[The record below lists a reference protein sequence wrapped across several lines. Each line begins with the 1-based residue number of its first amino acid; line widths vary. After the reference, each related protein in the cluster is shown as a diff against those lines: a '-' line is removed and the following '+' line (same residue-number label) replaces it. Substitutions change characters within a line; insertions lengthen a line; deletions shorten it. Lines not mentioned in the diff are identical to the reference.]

1 MDMKKPLG
9 FAILLAGLSLATA
22 AWACSVPVF
31 RYALERWTS
40 DPYEVLVFHD
50 GPLSAEE
57 ESQLEGLALQN
68 ADGIPIANLE
78 IRRIAVAAEMDD
90 ATSQIWAT
98 QAEATAPWLVVL
110 PPVATRS
117 PEVEPSTIWSG
128 PLDSSAAAV
137 LHDSPLRHDLAERL
151 IGGET
156 AIWILLESGDKE
168 QDDAAFALLEAQLAH
183 ASAELKLPEVDEQDI
198 DDGLLLTDP
207 NNLRVSF
214 SVERL
219 ARDNVD
225 EAPLVAM
232 LLASEPDLAE
242 YDAPMALP
250 VFGRGRVLYALVGQ
264 GINAETIDIACRDL
278 IGPCTCQ
285 IKEQNPGSDL
295 LMAVDWDARITVSEE
310 EERPL
315 PSLPGLPDPVVTQQ
329 NDDSPSPAETVVFTE
344 SRAPVESTAVAMV
357 DLPSEFEPLQCDL
370 PTASRNDGSNVVRN
384 TILTAGVA
392 AMGIAVA
399 GLILMRRRG

>member
-1 MDMKKPLG
+1 MKKLLG

-50 GPLSAEE
+50 GPLSAEQ
-57 ESQLEGLALQN
+57 ESLLEGLALQN
-68 ADGIPIANLE
+68 TDGVPIANLE

-90 ATSQIWAT
+90 ATRQLWDAQT
-98 QAEATAPWLVVL
+98 EATAPWLVVR

-128 PLDSSAAAV
+128 PLDSSAAAI
-137 LHDSPLRHDLAERL
+137 LHDSPLRHEIAERL

-156 AIWILLESGDKE
+156 AVWVLLESGDKQ
-168 QDDAAFALLEAQLAH
+168 QDDAAFALLEAELAR
-183 ASAELKLPEVDEQDI
+183 ASAQLKLPEVDEQDI
-198 DDGLLLTDP
+198 DDGLLLADP
-207 NNLRVSF
+207 SNLRVSF

-225 EAPLVAM
+225 EAPLIAM

-264 GINAETIDIACRDL
+264 GINAETIDMACRDL

-295 LMAVDWDARITVSEE
+295 LMAVDWDARVSLSDE

-315 PSLPGLPDPVVTQQ
+315 PPLPGLPDSVVTQPS
-329 NDDSPSPAETVVFTE
+329 DDSPSPAETVAVAD
-344 SRAPVESTAVAMV
+344 SQSPVESTVVAMV
-357 DLPSEFEPLQCDL
+357 DVPSEFEPLQCDL
-370 PTASRNDGSNVVRN
+370 PAASRNEGSSVVRN

-392 AMGIAVA
+392 ALGIALA